1 MNVSV
6 IQNGTCFQDLQEN
19 AVDKPDV
26 VLSPSEPQVKAA
38 RGSNQGKEPRNPQE
52 PNVCNGV
59 DNGMFNT
66 IAARTVGV
74 LEGLT
79 GLDFGIG
86 PGNNKKAGKQDPC
99 ESGSHYVVHTW
110 YLIEV

>member
-1 MNVSV
+1 
-6 IQNGTCFQDLQEN
+6 
-19 AVDKPDV
+19 
-26 VLSPSEPQVKAA
+26 
-38 RGSNQGKEPRNPQE
+38 
-52 PNVCNGV
+52 
-59 DNGMFNT
+59 MFNT

-79 GLDFGIG
+79 GLDLGIG

-110 YLIEV
+110 YLIQV